1 MGESP
6 ETELWRE
13 ETRDAV
19 QALRLA
25 VEAVKEQQEHQ
36 IELMR
41 QADARSRRL
50 QQDLAALQV
59 QHAALTSRIQSLEDR
74 HATRS
79 ETSHPPPSWSGET
92 AQEVQAAYQRA
103 LQQYRERNF
112 TVAMDLFAEIILRAP
127 HSEWADNA
135 QYWRAECLYGLERYR
150 QALAE
155 FTKVFAYENTQ
166 KADDAQFKIGRCY
179 VALGETERAHA
190 AFNKLLAEYPDS
202 EYADLARQQLRHLR

>member
-6 ETELWRE
+6 ETMVWRE

-25 VEAVKEQQEHQ
+25 VEAVNERQEHQ
-36 IELMR
+36 IELLH

-59 QHAALTSRIQSLEDR
+59 QHAALTARIKSLEDR
-74 HATRS
+74 QASRP
-79 ETSHPPPSWSGET
+79 EPSHPPHAWSGET
-92 AQEVQAAYQRA
+92 AHEVQAAYQRA
-103 LQQYRERNF
+103 LRQYRDRNF
-112 TVAMDLFAEIILRAP
+112 AVAMDLFAEIILKAP

-202 EYADLARQQLRHLR
+202 EYADMARQQLRHLR